1 MKISML
7 NFVRKFILRQFS
19 NIMKDLTK
27 REKEIL
33 QLIADEL
40 TGTEIANQ
48 MKITISTVETH
59 RRNILK
65 KVGVKSS
72 IGLIKEA
79 IKFGWI
85 E

>member
-1 MKISML
+1 
-7 NFVRKFILRQFS
+7 
-19 NIMKDLTK
+19 MKDLTK